1 MGMQCKCNGGIGAFR
16 GTDAHENQEKS
27 FENFQDV
34 RGNAGKVLVSPR
46 NEELRKANE
55 FLGTLVF
62 FLHTNPNG
70 V

>member
-1 MGMQCKCNGGIGAFR
+1 MGMQCKCNGGIGAIR
-16 GTDAHENQEKS
+16 GKDAHENQEKS